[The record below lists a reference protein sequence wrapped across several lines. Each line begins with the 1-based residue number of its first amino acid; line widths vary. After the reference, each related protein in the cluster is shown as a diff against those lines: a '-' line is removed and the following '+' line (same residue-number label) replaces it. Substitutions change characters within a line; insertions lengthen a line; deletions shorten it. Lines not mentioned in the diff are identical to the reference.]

1 MTSIEQKTCLESP
14 SITMPYTPGF
24 CVKVETQS
32 HDWHPSEKNRI
43 CSYLKIILFN
53 ILFVQKVDYKWP
65 NLSQI
70 LDTMKMPVYQHAPC
84 ILKKKLFPADI
95 FGQTQFFFTTKVLI
109 TFYKNNITT
118 TLATRL
124 TVKMRVQMYRF

>member
-1 MTSIEQKTCLESP
+1 M
-14 SITMPYTPGF
+14 
-24 CVKVETQS
+24 
-32 HDWHPSEKNRI
+32 
-43 CSYLKIILFN
+43 
-53 ILFVQKVDYKWP
+53 
-65 NLSQI
+65 
-70 LDTMKMPVYQHAPC
+70 
-84 ILKKKLFPADI
+84 LFPADI